1 MSSSRTETTVEVT
14 MPQMGVSVAEGT
26 ITDWVKRPGD
36 WVEADEIVCI
46 VTTDKVDVEIP
57 APASGRLERVL
68 VEVDQTVPVGTPLA
82 EIDPAAKP
90 GQAHPQEESSEAGEA
105 PEPAPDTATAP
116 ERPPAADQR
125 STEPEEP
132 PAADER
138 SRGARAL
145 WLLLAGRAQDRRQA
159 RHRPLP
165 GRGDRDRGPGA
176 KARRARLHRSRW
188 RA

>member
-68 VEVDQTVPVGTPLA
+68 VEVDQTVPVGRPCR
-82 EIDPAAKP
+82 DRS
-90 GQAHPQEESSEAGEA
+90 GGEA
-105 PEPAPDTATAP
+105 RSGPSAGGI
-116 ERPPAADQR
+116 ERGR
-125 STEPEEP
+125 
-132 PAADER
+132 
-138 SRGARAL
+138 RGART
-145 WLLLAGRAQDRRQA
+145 
-159 RHRPLP
+159 
-165 GRGDRDRGPGA
+165 GPGYGHGA
-176 KARRARLHRSRW
+176 GATPRG
-188 RA
+188 